1 MNSSEEPPKITDSAH
16 YTHKTKEDFLRWLKK
31 QKALKKQ
38 PDEPDEQAEQSAR
51 WR

>member
-1 MNSSEEPPKITDSAH
+1 MKSTEEPKKLTDSVG

-38 PDEPDEQAEQSAR
+38 PEEPDEQANQSTR
-51 WR
+51 W